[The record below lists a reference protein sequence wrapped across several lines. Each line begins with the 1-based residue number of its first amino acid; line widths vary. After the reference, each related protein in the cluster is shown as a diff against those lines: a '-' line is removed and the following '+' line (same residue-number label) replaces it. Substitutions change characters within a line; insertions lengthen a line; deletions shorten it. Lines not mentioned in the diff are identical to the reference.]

1 MVVKFLQKPAF
12 GILLFSL
19 LLGTT
24 MAPQKIHPQQTQGE
38 VTPQSLPNKT
48 EKIFSLPELLAA
60 YLANHREI
68 HSLMIQLEQQK
79 LSNQSTKINQGLQLN
94 LSTGTFSI
102 GSSLIKTEPSLTISM
117 PQWQN
122 SYLDLTVPLQF
133 NSWDSTANTSSS
145 AAGSSGATNKTL
157 QGATVTIGTE
167 ILGSSGKSAKLNL
180 LKAERTLL
188 EAQRRVQSQALAVE
202 QEFYTTIKD
211 LYSSYAS
218 LLSAQDSVY
227 TKELDLKTLQVQ
239 GYGTNST
246 RYRTAQLE
254 VLSAQKTVDR
264 HQRNLQKDLKLFAQK
279 CGFTED
285 KDFFLD
291 KFSSVTELMVATCIL
306 EALPLEPEE
315 RFTTIEA
322 AQWSLSTTQ
331 MELEA
336 DSPVSLSAEAGYTYK
351 NPSVTTGNSQ
361 SDTVNAA
368 LVMEALGGRLSTGVA
383 IPITGEEKTPT
394 AQVSLSWSPN
404 DMRTQALE
412 RQRNQLNLELAQ
424 LKIQDAQE
432 NYEETLENTI
442 LTWEDFIWNR
452 QVALEERDLYQEL
465 AEDTINLYNRGMT
478 SQTEYQQALTNR
490 TRAQIQCE
498 IADLELML
506 HFISTKQLFVQEVDQ

>member
-1 MVVKFLQKPAF
+1 MVTKFLQKPVF
-12 GILLFSL
+12 KILLFSL
-19 LLGTT
+19 LLGTI
-24 MAPQKIHPQQTQGE
+24 MAPQKIHPQQPQEE

-48 EKIFSLPELLAA
+48 EKKLSLQELLAA
-60 YLANHREI
+60 YLAHHREI

-79 LSNQSTKINQGLQLN
+79 LSNQSTKINQGLQIN

-145 AAGSSGATNKTL
+145 GGATNANKQGL

-188 EAQRRVQSQALAVE
+188 EAQRRIQSQALTVE
-202 QEFYTTIKD
+202 KEFYATIQE
-211 LYSSYAS
+211 LYSSYS
-218 LLSAQDSVY
+218 SMLSAQDNVY

-254 VLSAQKTVDR
+254 VLSAQKNVDR
-264 HQRNLQKDLKLFAQK
+264 HQRNLQRDLKLFAQK
-279 CGFTED
+279 CGFTGD
-285 KDFFLD
+285 KDFSLD
-291 KFSSVTELMVATCIL
+291 KFSSVTELMVATGIL
-306 EALPLEPEE
+306 EALPLEPAEN
-315 RFTTIEA
+315 FTSIES

-336 DSPVSLSAEAGYTYK
+336 DSAVTLEAEAGYTYK
-351 NPSVTTGNSQ
+351 NPSVATGNSQ

-383 IPITGEEKTPT
+383 IPITGDEKTPT
-394 AQVSLSWSPN
+394 AQVSLSWSPK
-404 DMRTQALE
+404 DMKTQALQ

-424 LKIQDAQE
+424 LEIQDAQE

-442 LTWEDFIWNR
+442 LTWEDLIWNR
-452 QVALEERDLYQEL
+452 QVALEERDLYQKL

-490 TRAQIQCE
+490 TRSQIQCE